1 MRWLARLLGRG
12 PALDPAQDRARAAWR
27 ALPAPDLSR
36 DFALARFVV
45 LDVESSGLDPFRD
58 RLISIGAIAVDGGRV
73 DLAQSFE
80 VVLRQDTAS
89 DHSNILIHG
98 ITGTEQ
104 RGGVAPA
111 EALLRFL
118 AFARKD
124 PLVAYHAG
132 FDKAMIGR
140 ALRNV
145 LGVRLRQ
152 RWLDLTYLA
161 PAACPERAGKGR
173 SLDDWLGRF
182 GITVYQRHNAVAD
195 TLATAQLFVAVQAG
209 ARRGGLRTCR
219 DLFKAEKAE
228 FWQQR

>member
-27 ALPAPDLSR
+27 ALGAPDLSR
-36 DFALARFVV
+36 EFTRSRFVV
-45 LDVESSGLDPFRD
+45 VDVESSGLNPFRD
-58 RLISIGAIAVDGGRV
+58 RLISIGAIAVEGGRI

-80 VVLRQDTAS
+80 VVLRQETAS
-89 DHSNILIHG
+89 DHANILIHG

-104 RGGVAPA
+104 RGGVEPA

-118 AFARKD
+118 AFAGKD

-140 ALRNV
+140 ALRDV
-145 LGVRLRQ
+145 LGLRLSQ
-152 RWLDLTYLA
+152 GWLDLTYLA
-161 PAACPERAGKGR
+161 PAVCPERAGKGR

-195 TLATAQLFVAVQAG
+195 TFATAQLFVALQASA
-209 ARRGGLRTCR
+209 ARHRLRTCR
-219 DLFKAEKAE
+219 DLFNAEKAE
-228 FWQQR
+228 FWQHR